1 MTRKRTAKA
10 IAEYENAII
19 VEEISAAVADGSR
32 VNHTRIAAL
41 LPHLP
46 KTTIGPRIQRLRKRV
61 KYSQS
66 GGLDA
71 VSAQASSDIQDAESA
86 QLLLSVL
93 NDHRS
98 PICQSPVET
107 ELAAALKHIQRL
119 KDRQRQ
125 DVLECDQL
133 RLELSDAICQIRIHE
148 ERLDHEERELVGATS
163 QVRSLVEHID
173 HITAIHRDEVNDLR
187 RRLYDKQSIIS
198 RLLVAIQHV

>member
-32 VNHTRIAAL
+32 VNHTRVAAL

-61 KYSQS
+61 KCVQAE
-66 GGLDA
+66 GPD
-71 VSAQASSDIQDAESA
+71 VTSARNGSDTQDA

-93 NDHRS
+93 NDYRS
-98 PICQSPVET
+98 PISQPAAET
-107 ELAAALKHIQRL
+107 ELTAALKQIHRL
-119 KDRQRQ
+119 QDQQRQ

-133 RLELSDAICQIRIHE
+133 RLELSEAIYQIRIHE
-148 ERLDHEERELVGATS
+148 EQLDHEGRELAASTS

-173 HITAIHRDEVNDLR
+173 RITVNHREQVNDLER
-187 RRLYDKQSIIS
+187 KLRDKQSIIS
-198 RLLVAIQHV
+198 RLLIAIQHV